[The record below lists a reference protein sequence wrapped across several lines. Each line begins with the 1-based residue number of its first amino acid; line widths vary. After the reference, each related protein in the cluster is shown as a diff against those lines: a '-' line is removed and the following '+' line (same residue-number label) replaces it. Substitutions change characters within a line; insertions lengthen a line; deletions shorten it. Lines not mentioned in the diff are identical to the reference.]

1 MFNGTIITKAGR
13 DVLVY
18 CLANEL
24 PLQFTYMKI
33 GDGILETEE
42 ENLTDIVSEKLSAL
56 IERKSCSGGTY
67 MLRTV
72 FTNESLTNGFYVRE
86 CGIYVFNP
94 ITKLDTLFAY
104 DNAGPG
110 EDIDYFAPG
119 NGKVILK
126 EVFEMAAS
134 IGNDANVTLVINP
147 SLIYVTEE
155 EFDAL
160 KDEVSKKIKNAG
172 NFSYGIEY
180 KQNDFFEYDG
190 CKYLVEN
197 SFTAGSVPDFS
208 KVYILSRKEKYDHF
222 RIDLDF
228 NASLNPCKENGITYH
243 GGCEN
248 FSQQDWIEWL
258 GYKPCVLVVTSTNT
272 QGLIETYLDPDDYSK
287 NKNGETVDIT
297 SVPSSGHRSVMI
309 KFPRIGILSN
319 FNPYERKGSIRIT
332 NDMNASGYSYGAFN
346 NGCRKSERFFVGAY
360 PAHCENS
367 KMYSLSG
374 KVQTT
379 DKSLSEYR
387 ACANAVGMNYGILD
401 HIKLSLFHH
410 LYIIQNG
417 KIDGRMLSAPSEDA
431 RTTGTLNVSGLNLNY
446 VGTTARKTLG
456 MEGNG
461 VAETIDGIYLDNN
474 GYLLICKDGYY
485 NDTYNNYTYNGTPY
499 LLSNGYMGSM
509 VSLSEDVGILAY
521 TSSGTS
527 DNYFR
532 CHVAKK
538 NTNKIEQAMAS
549 NLFDTEFALE
559 ATTAGNLTA
568 RLCFMN

>member
-1 MFNGTIITKAGR
+1 MFNGTVITKEGQS
-13 DVLVY
+13 VLAY

-24 PLQFTYMKI
+24 PIKFTYMKI
-33 GDGILETEE
+33 GDGVLSTETEE
-42 ENLTDIVSEKLSAL
+42 ELSDLISEQLAVL
-56 IERKSCSGGTY
+56 IEHKSCSNGIY
-67 MLRTV
+67 MLRAV
-72 FTNESLTNGFYVRE
+72 FTNQSLSQGFYIRE
-86 CGIYVFNP
+86 CGVFVNNP
-94 ITKLDTLFAY
+94 ETNKDVLFAY
-104 DNAGPG
+104 DNAGAG
-110 EDIDYFAPG
+110 EDVDYFAPG

-126 EVFEMAAS
+126 EVFETFVS

-208 KVYILSRKEKYDHF
+208 KVYILSRKGKYDHF

-228 NASLNPCKENGITYH
+228 NVSLNPCKGNGITYH

-248 FSQQDWIEWL
+248 FTQEDWVQWI
-258 GYKPCVLVVTSTNT
+258 GYKPCILVVNGGT
-272 QGLIETYLDPDDYSK
+272 QGIVETYLDPNNYSK
-287 NKNGETVDIT
+287 NINGETVDIT
-297 SVPSSGHRSVMI
+297 SVPSSCHRSVMI
-309 KFPRIGILSN
+309 KIPRIGIVSN

-332 NDMNASGYSYGAFN
+332 NDMNAPGYSYGAFN
-346 NGCRKSERFFVGAY
+346 CGCRKSERFFVGAY
-360 PAHCENS
+360 PAYCENS
-367 KMYSLSG
+367 KLYSLSG

-379 DKSLSEYR
+379 DKSLSQYR

-401 HIKLSLFHH
+401 HIKLSLFHN

-417 KIDGRMLSAPSEDA
+417 KIDGRMLSAPSEDY
-431 RTTGTLNVSGLNLNY
+431 RTTGTLNTSGLNLNS
-446 VGTTARKTLG
+446 VGTTARKVLG

-461 VAETIDGIYLDNN
+461 VAEAIDGIYLDSN
-474 GYLLICKDGYY
+474 GYLKICKDGFF
-485 NDTYNNYTYNGTPY
+485 NDTYSNYIYNGTPY

-549 NLFDTEFALE
+549 NIFDTEFALD
-559 ATTAGNLTA
+559 ATTARTLTA

>member
-1 MFNGTIITKAGR
+1 MAQFGNMIMTDKGVELNAKVGNGVT
-13 DVLVY
+13 L
-18 CLANEL
+18 
-24 PLQFTYMKI
+24 
-33 GDGILETEE
+33 
-42 ENLTDIVSEKLSAL
+42 NLTKISTSSTEYQTSTLHSLESINVQQISNISSKTIVNTTDVKLS
-56 IERKSCSGGTY
+56 
-67 MLRTV
+67 V
-72 FTNESLTNGFYVRE
+72 
-86 CGIYVFNP
+86 VFNNAGL
-94 ITKLDTLFAY
+94 ISGYYIKTLGLYANDPDVGEILYAVCQETSGNCHLPAASNTSSALNIDMVLTTSSSENVTVEVDPAGVVTLSQLNDAVNKKMEWRGEY
-104 DNAGPG
+104 DNANNYKNN
-110 EDIDYFAPG
+110 DIVVY
-119 NGKVILK
+119 
-126 EVFEMAAS
+126 
-134 IGNDANVTLVINP
+134 NDAYYKVNEQFT
-147 SLIYVTEE
+147 
-155 EFDAL
+155 
-160 KDEVSKKIKNAG
+160 G
-172 NFSYGIEY
+172 NM
-180 KQNDFFEYDG
+180 
-190 CKYLVEN
+190 
-197 SFTAGSVPDFS
+197 DFS
-208 KVYILSRKEKYDHF
+208 KVTFLAIKEKYDHF

-228 NASLNPCKENGITYH
+228 NASLNPCKGNGITYH

-248 FSQQDWIEWL
+248 FTQEDWVEWL

-272 QGLIETYLDPDDYSK
+272 QGLIETYLDQDDYSK

-309 KFPRIGILSN
+309 KFHRIGILSN

-346 NGCRKSERFFVGAY
+346 NGCRKNESFFVGAY

-431 RTTGTLNVSGLNLNY
+431 RTTGTLNASGLNLNY

-474 GYLLICKDGYY
+474 GYLRICKDGYY

-532 CHVAKK
+532 CHVAKR
-538 NTNKIEQAMAS
+538 NTGKIEQAMAS
-549 NLFDTEFALE
+549 NIFDTEFALNT
-559 ATTAGNLTA
+559 TTAGTLTA